1 MAVTQ
6 AQAKQAHDAALELMA
21 AAQALLLYTNGVNN
35 LFDSG
40 FIVSVGGEA
49 VVLPT
54 DVHDRIIDV
63 AKYQLLK
70 SNVATPYNKLP

>member
-35 LFDSG
+35 LFESG
-40 FIVSVGGEA
+40 FIVTIGGEP
-49 VVLPT
+49 VSLPT

-63 AKYQLLK
+63 AKYQTLK
-70 SNVATPYNKLP
+70 SNLVTPFNKLP